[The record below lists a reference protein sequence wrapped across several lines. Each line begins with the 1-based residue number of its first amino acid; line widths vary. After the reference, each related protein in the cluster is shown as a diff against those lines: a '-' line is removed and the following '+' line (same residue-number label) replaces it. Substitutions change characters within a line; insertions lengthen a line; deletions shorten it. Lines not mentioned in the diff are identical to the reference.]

1 MRTCST
7 CSGLTPARSSAAL
20 MAKPPSSAALNGAS
34 APLILP
40 IGVRA
45 PATMYEPT
53 MTCPLDVHA
62 VPATPCAVK
71 RRTAHA
77 GGDKRGQDGGDNL
90 GRAAEMNVGAMASE
104 RDRASRFGP
113 WEARAGHTR
122 RPTSE
127 PGATCTSLSQR
138 LGPWEARAERT
149 RRRERQRARRT
160 GRPEADHGLEPGQHV
175 VGAVDLVAAGPD
187 HDATP

>member
-20 MAKPPSSAALNGAS
+20 MAKPPSSAALNGAG

-45 PATMYEPT
+45 PATMYEQAI
-53 MTCPLDVHA
+53 TCPLNVHA

-104 RDRASRFGP
+104 RDRASASVRGRLVP
-113 WEARAGHTR
+113 GTPGGRPASPARLARAFPNAWVRG
-122 RPTSE
+122 
-127 PGATCTSLSQR
+127 R
-138 LGPWEARAERT
+138 LAPS
-149 RRRERQRARRT
+149 
-160 GRPEADHGLEPGQHV
+160 
-175 VGAVDLVAAGPD
+175 
-187 HDATP
+187 

>member
-45 PATMYEPT
+45 PATMYEPA

-90 GRAAEMNVGAMASE
+90 GRAAEMNVGA
-104 RDRASRFGP
+104 DGQRA
-113 WEARAGHTR
+113 
-122 RPTSE
+122 RPSE
-127 PGATCTSLSQR
+127 PLRSVGGSC
-138 LGPWEARAERT
+138 RAHPAAD
-149 RRRERQRARRT
+149 QRARR
-160 GRPEADHGLEPGQHV
+160 DLHEPFPTLGS
-175 VGAVDLVAAGPD
+175 VGGSR
-187 HDATP
+187 